1 MWRAPTEARNSPV
14 LDTSGDRIL
23 SGRPSPDGH
32 LFELLAESRPERSDS
47 LCCPGALDVGQSTQ
61 FEPTSWLGH
70 PRTMRAFLTTTSR
83 SRPRALGAIVVGG
96 DYQGLGI
103 VRSVGRQGWPVCVLD
118 DERSISRFSR
128 YTTYNVRV
136 PDLRD
141 ETATVESL
149 LTTGRRLGLE
159 GWVIFP
165 TREETVAAVSR
176 NRDVLGTLYRVP
188 TPAWES
194 VRWAWDKRQTYA
206 LAIDLGIPT
215 PRTWYPR
222 AVDDVDQVDAP
233 GPFALKPAIKENFV
247 YTTGAKAWRANT
259 RDELRVLVGRALDL
273 VGDGEVMVQELI
285 PGDGRSQLAFC
296 AFFKDGRSVG
306 RLTACRLRQ
315 HPPEFGRAS
324 TYVETVDV
332 PHLVDLAE
340 RFLRGMDYYGLV
352 EVEFKR
358 DARDGVPKLLD
369 VNART
374 WGYHSI
380 GAAAGV
386 DVPALLMADQLGE
399 TVDSCTARTGV
410 HWVRVTTD
418 LPTALVEIAHRRL
431 TPRRYLSS
439 MLQADTEAVFAVRD
453 PLPAIAELALIPYLI
468 VKRGF

>member
-1 MWRAPTEARNSPV
+1 M
-14 LDTSGDRIL
+14 
-23 SGRPSPDGH
+23 
-32 LFELLAESRPERSDS
+32 
-47 LCCPGALDVGQSTQ
+47 
-61 FEPTSWLGH
+61 
-70 PRTMRAFLTTTSR
+70 
-83 SRPRALGAIVVGG
+83 GAIVVGG

-118 DERSISRFSR
+118 DERSIARFSR
-128 YTTYNVRV
+128 YTTHNVRV

-141 ETATVESL
+141 ETATIDAL
-149 LTTGRRLGLE
+149 LATGRRLGLE

-165 TREETVAAVSR
+165 TREETVACVSR
-176 NRDVLGTLYRVP
+176 HRDVLGALYRVP

-194 VRWAWDKRQTYA
+194 VRLAWDKRQTYA
-206 LAIDLGIPT
+206 LAAELGIPI

-222 AVDDVDQVDAP
+222 TIEDVDEIDVS

-247 YTTGAKAWRANT
+247 YATGAKAWRADT
-259 RDELRVLVGRALDL
+259 LDELRLLVGRALDL

-285 PGDGRSQLAFC
+285 PGDRNSQLAFC

-306 RLTACRLRQ
+306 RLTARRLRQ

-324 TYVETVDV
+324 TYVQTVDV
-332 PHLVDLAE
+332 PELIDLAE
-340 RFLRGMDYYGLV
+340 RFLRAMGYYGLV

-386 DVPALLMADQLGE
+386 DFPALLMADQLGE
-399 TVDSCTARTGV
+399 TVDSFTARQGV
-410 HWVRVTTD
+410 RWMRVTTD
-418 LPTALVEIAHRRL
+418 LPTALIEIAHRRL
-431 TPRRYLSS
+431 TVRGYLAS
-439 MLQADTEAVFAVRD
+439 MLSADTEAVFTPGD
-453 PLPAIAELALIPYLI
+453 PLPALAELALIPYLM

>member
-1 MWRAPTEARNSPV
+1 MQPEQTIPPSTTTKAR
-14 LDTSGDRIL
+14 
-23 SGRPSPDGH
+23 
-32 LFELLAESRPERSDS
+32 
-47 LCCPGALDVGQSTQ
+47 
-61 FEPTSWLGH
+61 
-70 PRTMRAFLTTTSR
+70 PRTV
-83 SRPRALGAIVVGG
+83 GAVVVGG

-103 VRSVGRQGWPVCVLD
+103 VRSVGRQGWPVCVID

-128 YTTYNVRV
+128 YATHNVRV

-141 ETATVESL
+141 ETATIEAL
-149 LTTGRRLGLE
+149 LATGRRLGLE

-176 NRDVLGTLYRVP
+176 HRDVLGALYRVP

-194 VRWAWDKRQTYA
+194 VQWAWDKRQTYA
-206 LAIDLGIPT
+206 LAADLGIPT

-222 AVDDVDQVDAP
+222 AVTDVDEIDAP
-233 GPFALKPAIKENFV
+233 GPFALKPAIKEHFV
-247 YTTGAKAWRANT
+247 YATGAKAWRADT
-259 RDELRVLVGRALDL
+259 RDELRALVGRALDL

-306 RLTACRLRQ
+306 SLTARRLRQ

-324 TYVETVDV
+324 TYVETVERPD
-332 PHLVDLAE
+332 LVDLAE
-340 RFLRGMDYYGLV
+340 RFLRGMGYYGLV
-352 EVEFKR
+352 EVEFKQ

-386 DVPALLMADQLGE
+386 DFPALLMADQLGE
-399 TVDSCTARTGV
+399 SVAPCTARPGV
-410 HWVRVTTD
+410 RWVRVTTD

-431 TPRRYLSS
+431 TPRRYLAS
-439 MLQADTEAVFAVRD
+439 MLRADTEAVFAARD
-453 PLPAIAELALIPYLI
+453 PLPSLAELALIPYLM